1 MTEPEAAPLSPS
13 LVPVLEVRGLAKEFP
28 GTRALDNVSLEV
40 RPSEIHALLGENGAG
55 KSTLIKCVAGA
66 QPPTEG
72 QILVDG
78 KPVSFAAPHDA
89 TAAGIAVVH
98 QHSNLIPS
106 LSVEENLWLGELLP
120 RRLGVLVDWRAVRE
134 RAREIMNYVHADI
147 PPDAI
152 VGELRPDQRAMISI
166 AKAVASNARLIV
178 LDEPTTAL
186 LPHEV
191 ETLFAE
197 MRRLSREGHA
207 FLYVSHRLAEV
218 FDIADRATVLRD
230 GRNAGTFE
238 RGAMDRHAIIAAIV
252 GSQKALREGRPP
264 ATTTE
269 RGVLTVEGLSGRRVE
284 DVSFSLRAGEILGIA
299 GLPGSGADETI
310 NLLFG
315 RNQADAG
322 RVSVDDRP
330 IRLRDPSDAIAA
342 GIALVPK
349 DRLAEAVFH
358 SYSVR
363 ENISLPSLARYIR
376 EPIVRFI
383 NRAAEDR
390 AAREVVER
398 LRVRTPGI
406 ETAIDALSG
415 GNQQKT
421 VLGRWLTTGAKVFL
435 LNSPTAAVDVGA
447 KAEIYDHI
455 RALAAGGAA
464 IVFSSTEVEEFP
476 SLCERVLVFS
486 KGKIAGELS
495 GDDVTEANIM
505 TIASGGSLV
514 GGSIEGGPLGGHRN

>member
-1 MTEPEAAPLSPS
+1 MIETEVALKAQAPLSS
-13 LVPVLEVRGLAKEFP
+13 VPVLEVRGLVKTFT
-28 GTRALDNVSLEV
+28 GTRALDAVDIDV
-40 RPSEIHALLGENGAG
+40 RPGEIHALLGENGAG

-72 QILVDG
+72 RILVDG
-78 KPVSFAAPHDA
+78 VPVSFAAPHDA
-89 TAAGIAVVH
+89 AAAGIAVVH

-106 LSVEENLWLGELLP
+106 LSVEENLWLGEALP
-120 RRLGVLVDWRAVRE
+120 RRAGVLVDWRAVRA
-134 RAREIMNYVHADI
+134 RARTIMQHVQVEV
-147 PPDAI
+147 PPEAI

-166 AKAVASNARLIV
+166 AKAVASKARLII

-197 MRRLSREGHA
+197 MRRLAREGHA

-238 RGAMDRHAIIAAIV
+238 RGAMDRHAVIAAIV
-252 GSQKALREGRPP
+252 GSQKALRRGRPP
-264 ATTTE
+264 ATATD
-269 RGVLTVEGLSGRRVE
+269 RVAMTVDRLCGRRVD
-284 DVSFSLRAGEILGIA
+284 DVSFTLRAGEILGIA

-310 NLLFG
+310 DLLFG
-315 RNQADAG
+315 RHRADG
-322 RVSVDDRP
+322 GQICVDSRP
-330 IRLRDPSDAIAA
+330 LRLRDPSDAIAA

-349 DRLAEAVFH
+349 DRLAEAVLHGF
-358 SYSVR
+358 SVR
-363 ENISLPSLARYIR
+363 ENISLASLAQYLH
-376 EPIVRFI
+376 EPIARFV
-383 NRAAEDR
+383 NRSAEDR
-390 AAREVVER
+390 AARAVVER
-398 LRVRTPGI
+398 LRVRTPAL

-415 GNQQKT
+415 GNQQKA

-447 KAEIYDHI
+447 KAEIYELI
-455 RALAAGGAA
+455 RSLAAEGAA
-464 IVFSSTEVEEFP
+464 IIFSSTEIEEFP

-486 KGKIAGELS
+486 RGRIAGDLV

-505 TIASGGSLV
+505 TIASGGA
-514 GGSIEGGPLGGHRN
+514 LGGDRN